1 MSEMCPIGDIM
12 PCDQIQIAVNSSS
25 QARPSPTKK
34 PRGIARGYWPSL
46 KICLSALTF

>member
-34 PRGIARGYWPSL
+34 PRGIARGYWCSPV
-46 KICLSALTF
+46 